1 MGPILERMFESH
13 IAPIRNRL
21 LAAGVERLGLFGSFS
36 RGEAGPDSDVDVL
49 VAFRADARTYDN
61 LFAVGEA
68 LEEVF
73 HRKVD
78 LVTEGGLSPYI
89 GPKILRE
96 VKYVDLTK

>member
-1 MGPILERMFESH
+1 MKGNLASMFESH
-13 IAPIRNRL
+13 IAPIRSRL

-49 VAFRADARTYDN
+49 VSFRADARTYDN
-61 LFAVGEA
+61 LFDVGEA

-73 HRKVD
+73 HRKID